1 MVAQVLLATLFLA
14 PGQPSTPASR
24 QPPFSLRWG
33 HHLGP
38 NDCSN
43 NSSGTHLL
51 SKYCV
56 PGAVQAAGPVSSNP
70 PRAREPDV
78 TSVPHFSMSLGAKGL
93 AQNHAE
99 RCHPQT
105 PS

>member
-1 MVAQVLLATLFLA
+1 MVSQALLTTLFLA

-33 HHLGP
+33 HHPGP
-38 NDCSN
+38 NNCSN
-43 NSSGTHLL
+43 NSSRTHLL

-56 PGAVQAAGPVSSNP
+56 PGAAQAAGPVSSNP
-70 PRAREPDV
+70 PGAREPDV
-78 TSVPHFSMSLGAKGL
+78 TTVPHFTMSLGAKGP

-99 RCHPQT
+99 R
-105 PS
+105 